1 MNIRISVVAMMM
13 IADVDMMSM
22 MMVIHLRIEKAKAAA
37 RLFLLLHK
45 LKLLSEKRYDKL
57 IDYLTVKSL
66 EYQLKEKIHD
76 KPFEDR

>member
-1 MNIRISVVAMMM
+1 MMTIVDVAT
-13 IADVDMMSM
+13 INTMMSPDM
-22 MMVIHLRIEKAKAAA
+22 RIEKAKAAA

-66 EYQLKEKIHD
+66 EYQLKERLHD
-76 KPFEDR
+76 KPFENE